1 MSTDAVT
8 AAMDRVSTVQSD
20 NEAFL
25 ETMDSDSATDQMQN
39 LQNQLKMT
47 EAVNFATN
55 LMMTIHQQIMAA
67 INKLGQAGQ

>member
-1 MSTDAVT
+1 MSTDAINAGMERVRT
-8 AAMDRVSTVQSD
+8 TQTENEEFLANMDPD
-20 NEAFL
+20 K
-25 ETMDSDSATDQMQN
+25 ATDQMQN

-47 EAVNFATN
+47 EAVNFTTN